1 MYFWDPKF
9 RAFRVILSH
18 LQKNFSGYL
27 GEDLSR
33 SILIYFFSL
42 YFVVANVQ
50 QAFQGYDFVPTSIY
64 FILIQF
70 IQVLILVK
78 LLPSRITGP
87 VDVLQIFTAIF
98 LTIPTL
104 VTSFTNSERIGY
116 FESFGSSF
124 AVLFNQFILF
134 WLKKFFSKTP
144 PEFNEKS
151 KESRIDLPLILI
163 MLLSTLAAIYIL
175 SSIQIN
181 DFFGFE
187 EVYERRAEFM
197 NMTSKPGGSIL
208 GYAIGILGGT
218 LVPLILI
225 WALLRKSYLL
235 VIYSFLLASVV
246 YFGSAQKWVIGTNI
260 LILILFSIL
269 RKNSSPAIR
278 SSSAFNGFII
288 LIWVLIL
295 LDPLFRIFR
304 LVDLGIRRFLL
315 DPSIMLQYYVAFSKD
330 YTFRYWQDLTPVQW
344 LMNKSPSSDSPA
356 IVIGER
362 YFFLPDR
369 YFLPARSEMNAT
381 GGAISDSIAQA
392 GILGLTITS
401 CLLFFFFLFLGKLC
415 FEIDTWLMFSI
426 SALTAYMVCEGTFHT
441 SIFSR
446 GLIIVPAIIFFH
458 SRHLFM
464 STKHRR

>member
-1 MYFWDPKF
+1 VYFWDPKF
-9 RAFRVILSH
+9 PAFRVTLSQ
-18 LQKNFSGYL
+18 LQNCFAGYFR
-27 GEDLSR
+27 EIFSR

-42 YFVVANVQ
+42 YFVVADVQ
-50 QAFQGYDFVPTSIY
+50 QAFQGYDYTPAPIY
-64 FILIQF
+64 FILIQLF
-70 IQVLILVK
+70 QVLILVK
-78 LLPSRITGP
+78 LIPSRITGP

-134 WLKKFFSKTP
+134 WLGKFFLKTP
-144 PEFNEKS
+144 PEFSEKS

-163 MLLSTLAAIYIL
+163 ILLSTSAVIYIL

-197 NMTSKPGGSIL
+197 NMISKPEGLIL
-208 GYAIGILGGT
+208 GYALGILGGT

-225 WALLRKSYLL
+225 WGLLRKSYLL
-235 VIYSFLLASVV
+235 VVYSFLLAIVV
-246 YFGSAQKWVIGTNI
+246 YLGAAQKWVIGTNI
-260 LILILFSIL
+260 LVLILFCIH
-269 RKNSSPAIR
+269 RKNSSPATR
-278 SSSAFNGFII
+278 SSSAFNGFSI
-288 LIWVLIL
+288 LIWVLIF
-295 LDPLFRIFR
+295 LDPLFRSFR

-344 LMNKSPSSDSPA
+344 LLNMSPSSDSPA

-362 YFFLPDR
+362 YFYPPDR
-369 YFLPARSEMNAT
+369 YYLLARSKMNAT

-392 GILGLTITS
+392 GILGLIITS

-415 FEIDTWLMFSI
+415 TQIDSWLMFSV
-426 SALTAYMVCEGTFHT
+426 SALSTYIICEGTFHT

-446 GLIIVPAIIFFH
+446 GLIIVPVILFFH
-458 SRHLFM
+458 SRQLYT
-464 STKHRR
+464 STKLRR

>member
-1 MYFWDPKF
+1 MT
-9 RAFRVILSH
+9 LGQ
-18 LQKNFSGYL
+18 LQNNLVGYL
-27 GEDLSR
+27 RERFSR

-42 YFVVANVQ
+42 YFVVADVQ
-50 QAFQGYDFVPTSIY
+50 QASQGYDFVPTSIY
-64 FILIQF
+64 FVLIQLLL
-70 IQVLILVK
+70 VLILVK
-78 LLPSRITGP
+78 LLPNRITGP

-116 FESFGSSF
+116 FENFGSSF
-124 AVLFNQFILF
+124 AVLFNQFLLF
-134 WLKKFFSKTP
+134 WLGNFFSKTR

-151 KESRIDLPLILI
+151 EESRIDLPLILI
-163 MLLSTLAAIYIL
+163 MLLSISAVIYIL

-187 EVYERRAEFM
+187 EVYGRRAEFI
-197 NMTSKPGGSIL
+197 NITSMPDGSTL

-225 WALLRKSYLL
+225 WALFRKSYLL

-260 LILILFSIL
+260 LILILFCIH
-269 RKNSSPAIR
+269 RKNSSQAIR
-278 SSSAFNGFII
+278 SCSAFNCFSI
-288 LIWVLIL
+288 LIWILIF
-295 LDPLFRIFR
+295 LDPIFRSFR

-330 YTFRYWQDLTPVQW
+330 YTFRFWQDLTPVQW
-344 LMNKSPSSDSPA
+344 LLNKSPSSDPPA

-362 YFFLPDR
+362 YFYLPDR
-369 YFLPARSEMNAT
+369 YFLPARSKMNAT

-401 CLLFFFFLFLGKLC
+401 LLLFFFFLFLGKLC
-415 FEIDTWLMFSI
+415 AEIDTWLMFSI
-426 SALTAYMVCEGTFHT
+426 SALTTYIICEGTFHT

-446 GLIIVPAIIFFH
+446 GLIIVPAVLIFL
-458 SRHLFM
+458 SRPLFT
-464 STKHRR
+464 STKIRR

>member
-1 MYFWDPKF
+1 MKLSQLQNNLACYFREGF
-9 RAFRVILSH
+9 
-18 LQKNFSGYL
+18 
-27 GEDLSR
+27 SR

-42 YFVVANVQ
+42 YFVVADVQ
-50 QAFQGYDFVPTSIY
+50 QASQGYDFVPTSIY
-64 FILIQF
+64 FILIQLLL
-70 IQVLILVK
+70 VLILVK

-134 WLKKFFSKTP
+134 WLGYFFSKTH

-151 KESRIDLPLILI
+151 EESRIDLPLILI
-163 MLLSTLAAIYIL
+163 MLLSTSAVIYIL

-187 EVYERRAEFM
+187 EVYDRRAEFM
-197 NMTSKPGGSIL
+197 NMTSMAGGSIL
-208 GYAIGILGGT
+208 GYAFGILGGT
-218 LVPLILI
+218 LVSLILI
-225 WALLRKSYLL
+225 WALFRKSYLL

-260 LILILFSIL
+260 LILILFCIH
-269 RKNSSPAIR
+269 RKKSSQAIR
-278 SSSAFNGFII
+278 SCSAFNGFSI

-295 LDPLFRIFR
+295 LDPLFRTFR

-344 LMNKSPSSDSPA
+344 LLNKSPSSDLPA
-356 IVIGER
+356 TIIGER
-362 YFFLPDR
+362 YFYLPDKFFLPG
-369 YFLPARSEMNAT
+369 SSTMNAT
-381 GGAISDSIAQA
+381 GGAVADSIAQA

-415 FEIDTWLMFSI
+415 AEIDTWLMFSI
-426 SALTAYMVCEGTFHT
+426 SALTTYIICEGTFHT

-446 GLIIVPAIIFFH
+446 GLIIVPAILFFH
-458 SRHLFM
+458 SRHLFT
-464 STKHRR
+464 STKLRR